1 MIKLKDL
8 LSEKVT
14 DVKWVSK
21 AYTFAYSRKFP
32 FTPKI
37 AKILNEG
44 KRVRAFHIT
53 SIKKLDQLDSL
64 QGTKKSIS
72 CMTRIP
78 NSSMRIDIP
87 GIWNSGVMFYLEGT
101 LLIKGDDDI
110 MSEPDEQ
117 GRRWAELHGN
127 IYLDWFEF
135 LEKDS
140 KLRSI
145 LDDMNG
151 TRMVKYYTSSEKSKE
166 DTKLRG
172 EILRKYVERYIQ
184 LAEKF
189 AEQNKSE
196 LADAFIF
203 DRNDDPNG
211 WDELLLNDIKL
222 IDVIW
227 GGFEDGP
234 YMMDD
239 DEVNKVKSKLKSMI
253 SGKVIFSDDSS
264 DIRVF
269 VMKGKVRKYNK

>member
-1 MIKLKDL
+1 MIRLKDL
-8 LSEKVT
+8 LSETVT

-72 CMTRIP
+72 CMTRVP
-78 NSSMRIDIP
+78 NASMRVDIP

-117 GRRWAELHGN
+117 GRRWASLNGN
-127 IYLDWFEF
+127 VFLDWWEF
-135 LEKDS
+135 LEQDS
-140 KLRSI
+140 KLKSI
-145 LDDMNG
+145 LDDING
-151 TRMVKYYTSSEKSKE
+151 AKLFKYYTSDKSK
-166 DTKLRG
+166 KNVKNRG

-184 LAEKF
+184 LAETF

-196 LADAFIF
+196 LADAFNFGF
-203 DRNDDPNG
+203 DDDPNS

-227 GGFEDGP
+227 GADNGVYNVVDKNT
-234 YMMDD
+234 
-239 DEVNKVKSKLKSMI
+239 VKNVKSKLKSMV
-253 SGKVIFSDDSS
+253 SGKVTIAEDDS

-269 VMKGKVRKYNK
+269 VMKGRIRR

>member
-1 MIKLKDL
+1 MIRLKDL
-8 LSEKVT
+8 LSETVT

-72 CMTRIP
+72 CMTRVP
-78 NSSMRIDIP
+78 NAFMRVDIP

-117 GRRWAELHGN
+117 GRRWASLNGN
-127 IYLDWFEF
+127 VFLDWWEF
-135 LEKDS
+135 LEQDS
-140 KLRSI
+140 KLKSI
-145 LDDMNG
+145 LDDING
-151 TRMVKYYTSSEKSKE
+151 AKLFKYYTSDKSK
-166 DTKLRG
+166 KNVKNRG

-189 AEQNKSE
+189 VEQNKSE
-196 LADAFIF
+196 LAGAFNFGF
-203 DRNDDPNG
+203 DDNPDS

-227 GGFEDGP
+227 GAERDRNNII
-234 YMMDD
+234 DKNI
-239 DEVNKVKSKLKSMI
+239 VKNVKSKLKSMV
-253 SGKVIFSDDSS
+253 SGKVTIAEDDS

-269 VMKGKVRKYNK
+269 VMKGRIRR

>member
-1 MIKLKDL
+1 MIRLKDL

-21 AYTFAYSRKFP
+21 AYMHAARKKFP

-53 SIKKLDQLDSL
+53 SITKLDQLDSL

-72 CMTRIP
+72 CMARIP

-196 LADAFIF
+196 LANAFIF
-203 DRNDDPNG
+203 DRNDDPDG

-227 GGFEDGP
+227 GRYVDGQ

-253 SGKVIFSDDSS
+253 SGKVIFADDSS

>member
-1 MIKLKDL
+1 MIRLKDL
-8 LSEKVT
+8 LSETVT

-72 CMTRIP
+72 CMTRVP
-78 NSSMRIDIP
+78 NASMRVDIP

-117 GRRWAELHGN
+117 GRRWASLIGN
-127 IYLDWFEF
+127 VFLDWWEF
-135 LEKDS
+135 LEQDS
-140 KLRSI
+140 KLKSI
-145 LDDMNG
+145 LDDING
-151 TRMVKYYTSSEKSKE
+151 AKLFKYYTSDKSK
-166 DTKLRG
+166 KNVKNRG

-196 LADAFIF
+196 LADAFNFGF
-203 DRNDDPNG
+203 DDNPDS

-227 GGFEDGP
+227 GAERDRNNII
-234 YMMDD
+234 DKNI
-239 DEVNKVKSKLKSMI
+239 VKNVKSKLKSMV
-253 SGKVIFSDDSS
+253 SGKVTIAEDDS

-269 VMKGKVRKYNK
+269 VMKGRIRR

>member
-1 MIKLKDL
+1 MIRLKDL
-8 LSEKVT
+8 LSETVT

-64 QGTKKSIS
+64 QGTKKSVS
-72 CMTRIP
+72 CMTRVP
-78 NSSMRIDIP
+78 NASMRVDIP

-140 KLRSI
+140 KLKSI
-145 LDDMNG
+145 LDDMTG
-151 TRMVKYYTSSEKSKE
+151 TRMVKYYTSKKSKE
-166 DTKLRG
+166 DVKIRG

-196 LADAFIF
+196 LAGAFNFGF
-203 DRNDDPNG
+203 DDNPDS

-227 GGFEDGP
+227 GAERDRNNII
-234 YMMDD
+234 DKNI
-239 DEVNKVKSKLKSMI
+239 VKNVKSKLKSMV
-253 SGKVIFSDDSS
+253 SGKVTIAEDDS

-269 VMKGKVRKYNK
+269 VMKGRIRR

>member
-1 MIKLKDL
+1 MIRLKDL

-72 CMTRIP
+72 CMTRVP
-78 NSSMRIDIP
+78 NASMRVDIP

-117 GRRWAELHGN
+117 GRRWASLNGN
-127 IYLDWFEF
+127 VYLDWWEF
-135 LEKDS
+135 LEQDS
-140 KLRSI
+140 KLKSI
-145 LDDMNG
+145 LDDING
-151 TRMVKYYTSSEKSKE
+151 AKLFKYYTSDKSK
-166 DTKLRG
+166 KNVKNRG

-184 LAEKF
+184 LAETF

-196 LADAFIF
+196 LADAFNFGF
-203 DRNDDPNG
+203 DDDPNS

-227 GGFEDGP
+227 GADNGVYNVVDKNT
-234 YMMDD
+234 
-239 DEVNKVKSKLKSMI
+239 VKNVKSKLKSMV
-253 SGKVIFSDDSS
+253 SGKVTIAEDDS

-269 VMKGKVRKYNK
+269 VMKGRIRR